1 MTRGP
6 PGARAK
12 EAFAL
17 ATVDLPELTERISAL
32 ASKVEALR
40 RFL

>member
-1 MTRGP
+1 V
-6 PGARAK
+6 K
-12 EAFAL
+12 EALAL
-17 ATVDLPELTERISAL
+17 ATVDLPELTERISVL